1 MKRCRKGCRNR
12 HPFPVSG
19 SLNTIKFQFTAI
31 VLQTFVYGCSSL
43 TASPHGEDHRSCSGH
58 SIPAGKYARPCSHP
72 VLVCDQTA
80 APRSI
85 QSGSSPGYQRIRGC
99 PQRRDY
105 GIRLH
110 FEFGSRHRHR
120 RPSSAL
126 VRLSKLHS
134 ISNSIGQVLFQ
145 RTDIR
150 DLFNQPTVHVSVP
163 ETGSVVQLTLW

>member
-31 VLQTFVYGCSSL
+31 VLQTFDIPVYGGSGL

-72 VLVCDQTA
+72 VLISDQATA
-80 APRSI
+80 TGSLQP
-85 QSGSSPGYQRIRGC
+85 GSSPGYQRIRRST
-99 PQRRDY
+99 QRHDDR
-105 GIRLH
+105 IRLDL
-110 FEFGSRHRHR
+110 ELGPRHRPR
-120 RPSSAL
+120 RPPAAL

-150 DLFNQPTVHVSVP
+150 DLFNRPTVPVSVP
-163 ETGSVVQLTLW
+163 ETAR